1 MEVFFKPETEA
12 KLNDLAL
19 WMHRRTDELLQEAV
33 DNFVTY
39 NEWFESKVKDSLA
52 AVERGETVSN
62 DEVLAWLDK
71 RERS

>member
-1 MEVFFKPETEA
+1 MSCYKRQWTIVSLTTNG
-12 KLNDLAL
+12 L
-19 WMHRRTDELLQEAV
+19 
-33 DNFVTY
+33 
-39 NEWFESKVKDSLA
+39 KVKDSLA